1 MEEALLDCNPV
12 FKEREEMVCI
22 LPTQMMLEDAYSLAE
37 RQSLT
42 TDHKVFK
49 RALSFLLMD
58 SFLFRRRFPNPL
70 LMPLLEDPKMELK
83 TVLLPLRLG
92 LLTAFHQ
99 SAEVNIFTIRVF
111 PPSVSS

>member
-1 MEEALLDCNPV
+1 MPN
-12 FKEREEMVCI
+12 
-22 LPTQMMLEDAYSLAE
+22 
-37 RQSLT
+37 
-42 TDHKVFK
+42 TDQKVFK
-49 RALSFLLMD
+49 RALSFRANG
-58 SFLFRRRFPNPL
+58 FLPFQEKLSHPL

-83 TVLLPLRLG
+83 AFLLPLRLG